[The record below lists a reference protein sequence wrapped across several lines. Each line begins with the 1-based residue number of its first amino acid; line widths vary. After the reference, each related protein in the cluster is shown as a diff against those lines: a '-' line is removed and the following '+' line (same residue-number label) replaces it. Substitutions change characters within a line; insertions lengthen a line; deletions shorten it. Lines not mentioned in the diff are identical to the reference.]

1 MHAESTNY
9 LAEAGS
15 GRGTPPRSLAC
26 ISGAIPSHMAP
37 SCAAGA
43 RLSSSRAIARGVTAR
58 LVKASINE
66 SWRGSPGPSE
76 TDAPLL
82 RSAGRR
88 GSSWGSQCIGGKAG
102 PGISTTSASTAA
114 RSCPQPRRSTSTSGD
129 ALPGRSQTLSNL
141 LNENERSRKPLS
153 EPKMSPEATWRYED
167 IKVLSLK

>member
-66 SWRGSPGPSE
+66 SLRGLPGPSE
-76 TDAPLL
+76 TDAPVL

-88 GSSWGSQCIGGKAG
+88 ESSWGSQCIGGKAG
-102 PGISTTSASTAA
+102 PGISATSASTAA

-141 LNENERSRKPLS
+141 LNENGRSRKALS
-153 EPKMSPEATWRYED
+153 QPSRSPEATWRCDD